1 MGKWRTPQ
9 EKIALI
15 GEYNANCLVINNLM
29 KKLDKS
35 FRQFTMLKDEI
46 KALKSRNTAIRAYIK
61 RDLEYGK
68 DKLVNSVSFAKYNDK
83 MCNLQ
88 PEQVREYMRV
98 AQQKHRNSVKGGMNG
113 ND

>member
-46 KALKSRNTAIRAYIK
+46 KALKSRNTVIRAYIK
-61 RDLEYGK
+61 RDLDYGK
-68 DKLVNSVSFAKYNDK
+68 DKLAKSVSFINYKNK

-98 AQQKHRNSVKGGMNG
+98 AQQKHRNSVKGGVGGQN
-113 ND
+113 